1 LKFSNINIS
10 QHPISIG
17 NLFYQLPNH
26 FYKWVSLKHKLIGL
40 LTMMLSIITL
50 HSNAQISG
58 KGCDFGGRI
67 ATQYLGTAIYY
78 GNANDIV
85 EVYYTSSAVP
95 INKGNGRAYDCNAI
109 NDYDE
114 FQVWDSSIP
123 PYGGQVT
130 VTASHDIRRN
140 SSSRQHEC
148 VVASSRYATPDGE
161 GTIVG
166 YTYKDPNKCTSVRPN
181 NLPLDA
187 YLPFLV
193 LITGV
198 ISLPVIRKNTSQI

>member
-1 LKFSNINIS
+1 MI
-10 QHPISIG
+10 
-17 NLFYQLPNH
+17 
-26 FYKWVSLKHKLIGL
+26 
-40 LTMMLSIITL
+40 MLSLITKK
-50 HSNAQISG
+50 SDAQISG

-67 ATQYLGTAIYY
+67 AIQYLGTATYY
-78 GNANDIV
+78 GNTNDVV
-85 EVYYTSSAVP
+85 EVYNTSSAVP
-95 INKGNGRAYDCNAI
+95 INKGNGRAYDCDAI

-123 PYGGQVT
+123 PYGANRT
-130 VTASHDIRRN
+130 VPASHDIKRN
-140 SSSRQHEC
+140 PSSRQHEC

-166 YTYKDPNKCTSVRPN
+166 YTYKDPNKCNSPRPN
-181 NLPLDA
+181 NLPLDD

-198 ISLPVIRKNTSQI
+198 ISLPFIRKNISLV